1 MSDGADAVE
10 PSRVA
15 AAVGPDA
22 ALVVIDMQDVFAVP
36 PSPWASPDYP
46 RALAGTRRLLPA
58 FAGRTVLTR
67 YVAPAVP
74 DGAWRAYFDQWPFAL
89 VPEDDPLY
97 EITDLADVVAAGAP
111 VVTRT
116 TFGKW
121 GPELAA
127 ATQEA
132 GELVLAGVAT
142 DCCVIST
149 ALAAADAGRRVLVVE
164 DACAGSTP
172 ENHERALEIMR
183 LYAPLIE
190 VTTAA
195 DVLGAAA
202 H

>member
-1 MSDGADAVE
+1 VTDGGADPGPAIA
-10 PSRVA
+10 PP
-15 AAVGPDA
+15 GPDA
-22 ALVVIDMQDVFAVP
+22 ALVVIDMQDVFARP
-36 PSPWASPDYP
+36 SSPWAAPDYP
-46 RALAGTRRLLPA
+46 SALAGTRRLLPA

-97 EITDLADVVAAGAP
+97 EIADLADLVDGGAP

-121 GPELAA
+121 GPDLVA
-127 ATQEA
+127 ATRDA

-149 ALAAADAGRRVLVVE
+149 ALAAADAGRRVLVVA
-164 DACAGSTP
+164 DACAGSTA
-172 ENHERALEIMR
+172 ENHERALDIMR

-190 VTTAA
+190 VTTVAEM
-195 DVLGAAA
+195 LPPG
-202 H
+202 

>member
-1 MSDGADAVE
+1 MSGGSDVGGPAGAD
-10 PSRVA
+10 A

-58 FAGRTVLTR
+58 FTGRTVLTR

-127 ATQEA
+127 ATGDA
-132 GELVLAGVAT
+132 GTLVLAGVAT

-190 VTTAA
+190 VTTASN
-195 DVLGAAA
+195 VLST
-202 H
+202 

>member
-1 MSDGADAVE
+1 MTGAGHAG
-10 PSRVA
+10 
-15 AAVGPDA
+15 AVGPHALAPDA
-22 ALVVIDMQDVFAVP
+22 ALVVIDMQDVFARP

-58 FAGRTVLTR
+58 FTGRTVLTR

-89 VPEDDPLY
+89 VPQDDPLY
-97 EITDLADVVAAGAP
+97 EITDLADVVAGGAP

-127 ATQEA
+127 ATDDA
-132 GELVLAGVAT
+132 GTLVLAGVAT

-172 ENHERALEIMR
+172 ENHERALDIMR

-190 VTTAA
+190 VTTT
-195 DVLGAAA
+195 DRLVRPW
-202 H
+202 

>member
-1 MSDGADAVE
+1 MSADAGPGALGADGVE
-10 PSRVA
+10 
-15 AAVGPDA
+15 PDA

-67 YVAPAVP
+67 YVAPTVP

-97 EITDLADVVAAGAP
+97 EITDLADIAADGAP

-127 ATQEA
+127 ATRDA
-132 GELVLAGVAT
+132 GTLVLAGVAT

-149 ALAAADAGRRVLVVE
+149 ALAAADAGRRVLVVD

-172 ENHERALEIMR
+172 ENHERALDIMR

-190 VTTAA
+190 VTTV
-195 DVLGAAA
+195 DEVLSALQGE
-202 H
+202 

>member
-1 MSDGADAVE
+1 MTVPDGGAA
-10 PSRVA
+10 PVA
-15 AAVGPDA
+15 PPEPDA
-22 ALVVIDMQDVFAVP
+22 ALVVIDMQDVFARP
-36 PSPWASPDYP
+36 ASPWATTNYP
-46 RALAGTRRLLPA
+46 AALAATRRLLPA
-58 FAGRTVLTR
+58 FADRTVLTR

-97 EITDLADVVAAGAP
+97 DLAGLADVAAAGAP

-127 ATQEA
+127 ATRDA
-132 GELVLAGVAT
+132 GTLVLAGVAT

-149 ALAAADAGRRVLVVE
+149 ALAAADAGRRVLVVA

-172 ENHERALEIMR
+172 ENHERALDIMR

-190 VTTAA
+190 VTTAQ
-195 DVLGAAA
+195 DVLAGINPA
-202 H
+202 